1 MIEIRIDTNNSNDI
15 LSVIGCATGLFS
27 LIITVIQLWKSKPK
41 LEFEFAKDNCYF
53 EKLSSMSESF
63 GTHQALVRLIT
74 INKSSSPITIYK
86 IEATSKG
93 KYLPWISPRS
103 NEIEIIEK
111 TALGEQRTKFYTSS
125 KYSIPIIIEPYGV
138 FDGFIFLPHLE
149 SPTGDVPLQLKIT
162 SSSKTFKT
170 STAIQSFSK
179 RNKEANRLQKWLDK

>member
-1 MIEIRIDTNNSNDI
+1 MTELKLETSDI
-15 LSVIGCATGLFS
+15 LSAIGCATGLIS

-53 EKLSSMSESF
+53 KKLSYMSESF

-93 KYLPWISPRS
+93 IDLPWISPRS

-111 TALGEQRTKFYTSS
+111 TTAGEQITKLYTIS
-125 KYSIPIIIEPYGV
+125 KYSIPITIEPNGV

-149 SPTGDVPLQLKIT
+149 NPTGDIPLQLKIT

-170 STAIQSFSK
+170 HTTIQSFSK
-179 RNKEANRLQKWLDK
+179 RNKEANRLQKWLNK